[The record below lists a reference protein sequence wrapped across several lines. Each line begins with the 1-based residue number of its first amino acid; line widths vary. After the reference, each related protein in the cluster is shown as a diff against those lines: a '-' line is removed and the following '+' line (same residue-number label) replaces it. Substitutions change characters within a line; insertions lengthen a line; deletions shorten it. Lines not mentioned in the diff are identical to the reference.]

1 MLVLTARVCPRA
13 DDMRCMRPRSTWH
26 PAGCD
31 GPGWRWGNGPSQMQ
45 AAGGESCAKKNGL
58 PLMKNVLTPRTAG
71 FCAMIDGAS
80 VAVRIPLLLLSP
92 CLLLLLLLLPAAPP
106 APERAQS
113 LTQICASVRR
123 LRRPTI
129 PSGRSTT

>member
-1 MLVLTARVCPRA
+1 MVVFPEGTWVEGPREQFIVDRA
-13 DDMRCMRPRSTWH
+13 H
-26 PAGCD
+26 AF
-31 GPGWRWGNGPSQMQ
+31 
-45 AAGGESCAKKNGL
+45 AKKNGL